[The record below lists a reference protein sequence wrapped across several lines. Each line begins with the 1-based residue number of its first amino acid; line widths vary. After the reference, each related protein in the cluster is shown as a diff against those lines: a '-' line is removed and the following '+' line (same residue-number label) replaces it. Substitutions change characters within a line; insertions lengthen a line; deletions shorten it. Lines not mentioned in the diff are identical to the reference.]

1 MANLIIFGASRGLG
15 LGFSLGLPEPGDT
28 VFLVSRTRPTSL
40 DRLDHVSRVW
50 IQADL
55 SVPQTA
61 IAQVSKTIGSRTI
74 DFLLYNA
81 GIWEKNAFEPSYSF
95 EQSTPEEMERIIQVN
110 LLSAILCTHRL
121 IPHLKRS
128 SNPRVVYI
136 SSLSGLDNSGAPEVA
151 NTASKFGLRGVVHA
165 LRECL
170 REAQIPVTSL
180 NPGNLAAE
188 IPYEAGAEA
197 AIQAYDGARIPMQ
210 DLVLLL
216 RCLRQLSRVSCV
228 KEIDIPAMPD
238 RYA

>member
-1 MANLIIFGASRGLG
+1 MTHFLIIGASRGLG
-15 LGFSLGLPEPGDT
+15 LGFSIGLPDPGDT
-28 VFLVSRTRPTSL
+28 VFLVSRTRPPSL
-40 DRLDHVSRVW
+40 DCSDQVSRFW

-61 IAQVSKTIGSRTI
+61 AVKISEAIGTRAV

-81 GIWEKNAFEPSYSF
+81 GIWEENAFEATYSF
-95 EQSTPEEMERIIQVN
+95 EESTPQEMEQIIHVN
-110 LLSAILCTHRL
+110 LLSAILCTHCL
-121 IPHLKRS
+121 IPNLKLS

-136 SSLSGLDNSGAPEVA
+136 SSLSGLDNSGAAEVA

-170 REAQIPVTSL
+170 RQHRIPVTSL
-180 NPGNLAAE
+180 NPGNIAAE
-188 IPYEAGAEA
+188 IPYEAGAEE
-197 AIQAYDGARIPMQ
+197 AIQTYHGTQIPMQ

-228 KEIDIPAMPD
+228 KEIDIPAIPD
-238 RYA
+238 LYA